1 MREID
6 FEIQNK
12 DRWKETDELIRMGK
26 AADPDELILKYN
38 EINDDLAFAR
48 THFPDG
54 NIEHFLNQL
63 LSRIHQ
69 SIYRN
74 KKERPQ
80 RIKTFWLQ
88 ELPLLWYKH
97 RKYLLYSFLFFI
109 ASALLGILSAIADPS
124 FTRSFLGDAYMN
136 MTIENIDKGDPMAVY
151 KSMQRGEMFWM
162 ITINN
167 IRVSFLAFAG
177 GVLAG
182 FGTIFIL
189 FQNGVMLG
197 SFQYIF
203 YEFDLLWETVLV
215 IWIHGTIEIS
225 AIIIAGAAGLVM
237 GAGLL
242 FPGSYPRL
250 TSFVRQGR
258 DGLKMV
264 IGLVPFFILAG
275 LLESFVTRYTNMPVW
290 LSLCIIIGSATLII
304 FYFILLP
311 FRVSR
316 LQKLNAEDSNAPI

>member
-1 MREID
+1 MNEIE

-12 DRWKETDELIRMGK
+12 GRWKETDELIRMGK
-26 AADPDELILKYN
+26 AADPDELISKYN

-48 THFPDG
+48 THFPGG
-54 NIEHFLNQL
+54 NIEHFLNQM

-80 RIKTFWLQ
+80 RIKTFWLR
-88 ELPLLWYKH
+88 ELPLLWFKH
-97 RKYLLYSFLFFI
+97 RRYLLYSFLFFV
-109 ASALLGILSAIADPS
+109 ASALIGILSSIADPS
-124 FTRSFLGDAYMN
+124 FTRSFLGDAYIN

-151 KSMQRGEMFWM
+151 KSMQQGQMFWL

-167 IRVSFLAFAG
+167 IRVSFLAFVG
-177 GVLAG
+177 GALAG
-182 FGTIFIL
+182 FGTLLIL

-197 SFQYIF
+197 SFQYF
-203 YEFDLLWETVLV
+203 FHEFDLLWETVLV

-237 GAGLL
+237 GGGLL
-242 FPGSYPRL
+242 FPGSYPRMA
-250 TSFVRQGR
+250 SFTLRAK

-264 IGLVPFFILAG
+264 MGLVPFFILAG

-290 LSLCIIIGSATLII
+290 LSIFIIAGSVALVI
-304 FYFILLP
+304 FYFVILP
-311 FRVSR
+311 VKVSR
-316 LQKLNAEDSNAPI
+316 LQNKKFRKSDPLT